1 MSKLKK
7 NVINGLSGVISDFAT
22 RLLIDTGKTWR
33 FYFDEN
39 EQEKIKNGLKNFL
52 SGVIENA
59 VNK

>member
-1 MSKLKK
+1 MNKLQK
-7 NVINGLSGVISDFAT
+7 NVIDGLSGVISEYAT
-22 RLLIDTGKTWR
+22 RLLVDTGKTWR

-39 EQEKIKNGLKNFL
+39 EQQEIKTGLKNFL

>member
-1 MSKLKK
+1 MSKLRK
-7 NVINGLSGVISDFAT
+7 NFIEGLSCIVSDHAT
-22 RLLIDTGKTWR
+22 RLLVDAGKTWR

-39 EQEKIKNGLKNFL
+39 ELQKIKTGLKNFL